1 MLKSIEKSFIC
12 SNYSF
17 SITNIS
23 NYTSKDSEYSQSKF
37 GLIHCFTNKD
47 KTIKKSTAANMESLA
62 CTAPARW
69 MSKWRGHSTL
79 NGIII
84 IIIFFFFFK
93 VDFYITFCNCKKPID
108 VNLSIKLEKN
118 SDTKRF
124 ADSSL

>member
-17 SITNIS
+17 PITSIS

-47 KTIKKSTAANMESLA
+47 KTIKKSIATNIESLA

-79 NGIII
+79 NSIII
-84 IIIFFFFFK
+84 IIFFK
-93 VDFYITFCNCKKPID
+93 VDFYITFYNYKKPID
-108 VNLSIKLEKN
+108 VNLSIKLEKS